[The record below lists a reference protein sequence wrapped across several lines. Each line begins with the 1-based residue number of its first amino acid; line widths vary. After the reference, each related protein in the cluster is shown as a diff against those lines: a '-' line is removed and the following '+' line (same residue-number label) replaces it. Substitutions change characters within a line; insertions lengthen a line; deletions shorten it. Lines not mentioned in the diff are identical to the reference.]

1 MAAGAEVLHCL
12 AAPRRH
18 GYKVPG
24 DGAIYRAPL
33 RVNSIIQKY
42 ITNLRYVQGALAA
55 SGAGH
60 HPRLLPYTKIKSI
73 SKHLGLWRSL
83 RVSVES
89 GGGALLASDQVTL
102 SGTRCGITLQH
113 KLRQTRHSS
122 RHAREAASGHHP
134 TTRGQTRDEERH
146 KTRGRGRRH
155 LLWHLWDGSEGD
167 LRSSDP
173 PGSRREQTACWNL
186 CRCWGPGAALCL

>member
-55 SGAGH
+55 ASGAGH
-60 HPRLLPYTKIKSI
+60 YPRLLPYTKIKSI
-73 SKHLGLWRSL
+73 SKRLGLWRSL

-89 GGGALLASDQVTL
+89 GGG
-102 SGTRCGITLQH
+102 G
-113 KLRQTRHSS
+113 HS
-122 RHAREAASGHHP
+122 
-134 TTRGQTRDEERH
+134 
-146 KTRGRGRRH
+146 
-155 LLWHLWDGSEGD
+155 
-167 LRSSDP
+167 
-173 PGSRREQTACWNL
+173 
-186 CRCWGPGAALCL
+186 